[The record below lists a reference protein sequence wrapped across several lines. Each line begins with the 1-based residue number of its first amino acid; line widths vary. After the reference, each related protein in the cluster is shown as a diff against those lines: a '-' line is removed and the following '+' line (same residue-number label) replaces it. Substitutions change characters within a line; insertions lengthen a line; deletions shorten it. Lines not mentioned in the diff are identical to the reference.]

1 MNIRKK
7 KINLTLIFVHESPS
21 LKIRLLKF
29 EKRSPIDS
37 HPGLVIVCMLS
48 SLQTL
53 LGESPRKEIS
63 WQPSTATLQPQG
75 KEASVS
81 SGGHGGGW
89 QHPLQKL
96 RMMWR
101 KWNQFVMNEEFQRQ
115 NFLQRIKVLYYSTS
129 FNYTSAFLLIPS
141 GSVQLYKMLFK
152 CREILPLSFL
162 ASLHTVYNPVRTRH
176 HACYLLLIFSAY
188 PGYTDTNADIC
199 FL

>member
-29 EKRSPIDS
+29 EKRSPIES

-53 LGESPRKEIS
+53 LGESHRKEIS

-89 QHPLQKL
+89 QHPLQKP
-96 RMMWR
+96 RMIWR
-101 KWNQFVMNEEFQRQ
+101 EWNQFVMNEEFQRQ
-115 NFLQRIKVLYYSTS
+115 NFLQRIKFYIILLVLIILLHFYSS
-129 FNYTSAFLLIPS
+129 LQALYNCIRCFSSVGRFCPS
-141 GSVQLYKMLFK
+141 PSLPPS
-152 CREILPLSFL
+152 ILC
-162 ASLHTVYNPVRTRH
+162 TTQ
-176 HACYLLLIFSAY
+176 
-188 PGYTDTNADIC
+188 
-199 FL
+199 